1 MLPPPPSIIRSVIR
15 IPHFIC
21 PTENQT
27 KHILE
32 DIDLINISNSTD
44 AHQSRMHVVYINIYV
59 YMVCFFFVLSEEYLK
74 TATLMTCLIIY
85 SIWKLVYGFSFARYV
100 RRSAA
105 DDVNRYS
112 YVSFN
117 SGCSLNINMQYTPQL
132 PRLASRIDG
141 SSSCSIR
148 CRISLIKPWE
158 YRISGAFYNT
168 MENIVCN
175 SVWASHKSRWAFDCS
190 VNTIDDDNERKSADL
205 VICKVNARHEFGVR
219 IWDMSF
225 LCCRNTGHGSSFFML
240 LADSRFGFD
249 LEKAHLW
256 WHCRFSSWCVNH
268 PSANAFGKVLFD
280 WFICTIEFVIVVKN
294 EPADDSTQSLNQAYQ
309 TQCTP
314 YYDWFTTYTLYI
326 LKYYKWRVYVSV

>member
-1 MLPPPPSIIRSVIR
+1 
-15 IPHFIC
+15 
-21 PTENQT
+21 
-27 KHILE
+27 
-32 DIDLINISNSTD
+32 
-44 AHQSRMHVVYINIYV
+44 
-59 YMVCFFFVLSEEYLK
+59 
-74 TATLMTCLIIY
+74 
-85 SIWKLVYGFSFARYV
+85 
-100 RRSAA
+100 
-105 DDVNRYS
+105 
-112 YVSFN
+112 
-117 SGCSLNINMQYTPQL
+117 MQYTPQL

-158 YRISGAFYNT
+158 YRISGAFYHT

-225 LCCRNTGHGSSFFML
+225 LCCGNTGHGSSFFML

-256 WHCRFSSWCVNH
+256 WHCRFASWCVNH
-268 PSANAFGKVLFD
+268 PSANAFGKALFD
-280 WFICTIEFVIVVKN
+280 WFFCTIEFVIVVKN
-294 EPADDSTQSLNQAYQ
+294 EPADDSTQSLNQAHQ

-314 YYDWFTTYTLYI
+314 YHDWFTTYTLYI
-326 LKYYKWRVYVSV
+326 LTYYKWRAYMFPYKFKCVCFWLCVGMYRIDLPGKVEHANNGYMSDRFDIQTGENSWRLSCDTHIVCMG